1 MSTHHSVA
9 EAHRARSH
17 LGAGL
22 ESQPPNSAPT
32 VGILERV
39 GMAYFSPIPATFQGR
54 EFLISSRSS
63 GDLNSLLTTSTLL
76 STDWKGQD
84 HLQVP
89 GFISLGDNAEHA
101 EKMRRYRQALE
112 QGRSGSEETW
122 FQVFTLQLRLEDGY
136 EWDK

>member
-1 MSTHHSVA
+1 
-9 EAHRARSH
+9 
-17 LGAGL
+17 
-22 ESQPPNSAPT
+22 
-32 VGILERV
+32 
-39 GMAYFSPIPATFQGR
+39 MAYFSPIPAPFQGR
-54 EFLISSRSS
+54 EFLISGRGS

-89 GFISLGDNAEHA
+89 GFISLGDNPEPAG
-101 EKMRRYRQALE
+101 KMSRYRQALE
-112 QGRSGSEETW
+112 QGRSGSEETR